1 MRSSNFFSYNAIL
14 IRLACFLNLVLTL
27 PPPPPPRIYV
37 LILSCCFLAATALAQ
52 SAPPK
57 PTNVSTSNVT
67 NDSITLT
74 WTRSSGATSYE
85 VRYNRETN
93 NFTDYSDVGDV
104 ASYTFTGLS
113 AARAYVMNV
122 RAKNAN
128 GVSDRVIARATTL
141 DGPNK
146 APPRP
151 TNLRLTRVTHN
162 SLTIRWTKSPG
173 ATSYEGPRS
182 FHSTGWFNYGNVDS
196 YTMPDLSPDTFIS
209 IEIAIRARN
218 AYGTSAQTTV
228 DVTLTTLPAPPDDD
242 DGGDEEDDLPRPTP
256 APTPTPIRDTLN
268 HLPAGIQVSN
278 WVDGAQGK
286 RVGAAGVGRAD
297 VIEQGILDA
306 VDIWSNVTPGVEVC
320 FNQPP
325 GRVVFLDAA
334 YAPRKLFDLPAYQR
348 DGMTCT
354 TIDSAGTVVLLRG
367 ESPPPQQPQS
377 QPEQSASDAP
387 LSTAVPSEPYS
398 QMLSGCEVRPW
409 ADVKFRQSPPGGEV
423 ISVTAIRKWLP
434 ASEKRYGYFKVRLWG
449 REGWISGRFVY
460 TRGDCGV

>member
-1 MRSSNFFSYNAIL
+1 MNISSRA
-14 IRLACFLNLVLTL
+14 RRFLNHFLTL
-27 PPPPPPRIYV
+27 PPPRIYV
-37 LILSCCFLAATALAQ
+37 LIFSCCFLAATALTQ
-52 SAPPK
+52 SAPSA
-57 PTNVSTSNVT
+57 PTNASAGSIT

-74 WTRSSGATSYE
+74 WTKSSGATSYE
-85 VRYNRETN
+85 VRYNRETHE
-93 NFTDYSDVGDV
+93 FTNWSDVGDV
-104 ASYTFTGLS
+104 ASYTFTILT
-113 AARAYVMNV
+113 ANRAYALQV

-128 GVSDRVIARATTL
+128 GVSSHVTAHATTL
-141 DGPNK
+141 EGSNI
-146 APPRP
+146 PPPAP
-151 TNLRLTRVTHN
+151 TNVYV
-162 SLTIRWTKSPG
+162 SDIRHDRATLHWTKSPG
-173 ATSYEGPRS
+173 ATSYALSSVDLGD
-182 FHSTGWFNYGNVDS
+182 VDS
-196 YTMPDLSPDTFIS
+196 HTSTNLEAGTSYSFYLS
-209 IEIAIRARN
+209 AKN
-218 AYGTSAQTTV
+218 AYGASTTV
-228 DVTLTTLPAPPDDD
+228 RTDFTTLPTPPAQD
-242 DGGDEEDDLPRPTP
+242 DGDEEDEDVEDDLPRPTP

-286 RVGAAGVGRAD
+286 RVGPAGVGRAD

-367 ESPPPQQPQS
+367 ESPPLQSGQPQDA
-377 QPEQSASDAP
+377 SAAP

-398 QMLSGCEVRPW
+398 QTLRGCEVRPW

-460 TRGDCGV
+460 TRGDCGA

>member
-1 MRSSNFFSYNAIL
+1 MTF
-14 IRLACFLNLVLTL
+14 RLFNNQVISHKA
-27 PPPPPPRIYV
+27 YV
-37 LILSCCFLAATALAQ
+37 LIFSCCFLAATALAQ
-52 SAPPK
+52 SAPSA
-57 PTNVSTSNVT
+57 PTNVSAGSIT
-67 NDSITLT
+67 NDSVTLS
-74 WTRSSGATSYE
+74 WTKSAGATSYE
-85 VRYNRETN
+85 VRYNRVTT

-113 AARAYVMNV
+113 AAREYVMNV

-146 APPRP
+146 APPIP
-151 TNLRLTRVTHN
+151 TNLRLARVTHN
-162 SLTIRWTKSPG
+162 SITISWTKSPG

-182 FHSTGWFNYGNVDS
+182 FHSTSWSNYGNVDS
-196 YTMPDLSPDTFIS
+196 YTLPGLSPDTFIS
-209 IEIAIRARN
+209 VQIAIRARN

-228 DVTLTTLPAPPDDD
+228 DVITTTLPAPPGYYDTDDD
-242 DGGDEEDDLPRPTP
+242 DDEEEDDLPRPTP

-367 ESPPPQQPQS
+367 ESPPPQQPPSQPQQS
-377 QPEQSASDAP
+377 QTQPSPPALATAEPHETQS
-387 LSTAVPSEPYS
+387 
-398 QMLSGCEVRPW
+398 LSGCEVRPW
-409 ADVKFRQSPPGGEV
+409 ADVKFRKSPPGGEV

-460 TRGDCGV
+460 TRGDCGT

>member
-1 MRSSNFFSYNAIL
+1 MF
-14 IRLACFLNLVLTL
+14 
-27 PPPPPPRIYV
+27 
-37 LILSCCFLAATALAQ
+37 AATALAQ
-52 SAPPK
+52 SAPAT
-57 PTNVSTSNVT
+57 PTDAAASNVT
-67 NDSITLT
+67 NDSVTLT
-74 WTRSSGATSYE
+74 WTKSSGATSYE
-85 VRYNRETN
+85 VRYNPTIVAFTN
-93 NFTDYSDVGDV
+93 WSDIGDV
-104 ASYTFTGLS
+104 DSYTFTGLT
-113 AARAYVMNV
+113 ANRRYAFNI

-128 GVSDRVIARATTL
+128 GVSGNANVSATTL
-141 DGPNK
+141 DGSNK
-146 APPRP
+146 APPAP
-151 TNLRLTRVTHN
+151 TNLSV
-162 SLTIRWTKSPG
+162 SDIRHDRATLHWTKSPG
-173 ATSYEGPRS
+173 ATSYQ
-182 FHSTGWFNYGNVDS
+182 TGVLSPVDIGNVDS
-196 YTMPDLSPDTFIS
+196 YIFTNLEAGTVHSVFLS
-209 IEIAIRARN
+209 AKN
-218 AYGTSAQTTV
+218 AYGVSANV
-228 DVTLTTLPAPPDDD
+228 RARFTTLMAPRSSRGDDD
-242 DGGDEEDDLPRPTP
+242 DDDDEDFVPTP
-256 APTPTPIRDTLN
+256 SPTSIRDTLN
-268 HLPAGIQVSN
+268 YLPAGIQVSN

-297 VIEQGILDA
+297 LIEQGILDA

-367 ESPPPQQPQS
+367 ESPPLQSGQPQDA
-377 QPEQSASDAP
+377 SAAP

-409 ADVKFRQSPPGGEV
+409 ADVKFRKSPPGGEV

-460 TRGDCGV
+460 TRGNCGS